1 MPAYKDNKKGTWYCK
16 FRYTDWQGN
25 RKETTKRGFQTK
37 REAKEYEQEYIRKA
51 QGTADMTLRSL
62 AEIYLE
68 DRKQNVKESSY
79 LAISTT
85 FKVYILPLLGDKLL
99 SDITPNTIR
108 EWQNHL
114 AKSEKKV
121 GHGTLSTSTIQTI
134 NRRLSSALTFAVK
147 FYGLQRN
154 PFTVTG
160 NTGKREKRLEFWDK
174 DEFDTFLS
182 AVSHPLYRALF
193 ILLFYS
199 GMRIGE
205 ALALEKSDVDGN
217 TVTIT
222 KTRNRN
228 WHVTPPKTKSSV
240 RTISIPDIAMSPLK
254 EVCQRMP
261 DTQQVFPVTYT
272 TCLHHFRRA
281 VSASGVRPLTIHSLR
296 HAHAS
301 LLIANGVPVTAVSK
315 RLGHTSPQIT
325 LSVYSHATKDSDQT
339 IVETLENLSEPP

>member
-1 MPAYKDNKKGTWYCK
+1 MPTYKDTKTGKWYCK
-16 FRYTDWQGN
+16 FRYKDWQGN

-37 REAKEYEQEYIRKA
+37 REAKEFEAEFIRKA
-51 QGTADMTLRSL
+51 QGTADMTMKSL

-85 FKVYILPLLGDKLL
+85 FRVYILPLLGDKLL
-99 SDITPNTIR
+99 SDITPNVIR
-108 EWQNHL
+108 EWQNHIGGVD
-114 AKSEKKV
+114 KKV
-121 GHGTLSTSTIQTI
+121 GHGALSQSTLQTI

-147 FYGLQRN
+147 YYGLQRN

-174 DEFDTFLS
+174 AEFDTFLA

-193 ILLFYS
+193 LLLFYS

-205 ALALEKSDVDGN
+205 ALALEKSDIEGN
-217 TVTIT
+217 TISIT

-301 LLIANGVPVTAVSK
+301 LLIANGVPITAVSK

-325 LSVYSHATKDSDQT
+325 LSVYSHATKDSDQA
-339 IVETLENLSEPP
+339 IVETLENL

>member
-1 MPAYKDNKKGTWYCK
+1 MPTYKDTKTGKWYCK
-16 FRYTDWQGN
+16 FRYKDWQGN

-37 REAKEYEQEYIRKA
+37 REAKEFEAEFIRKA
-51 QGTADMTLRSL
+51 QGTADMTMKSL

-85 FKVYILPLLGDKLL
+85 FRVYILPLLGDKLL
-99 SDITPNTIR
+99 SDITPNVIR
-108 EWQNHL
+108 EWQNHIGGVD
-114 AKSEKKV
+114 KKV
-121 GHGTLSTSTIQTI
+121 GHGALSQSTLQTI

-174 DEFDTFLS
+174 AEFDTFLA

-205 ALALEKSDVDGN
+205 ALALEKSDIEGN
-217 TVTIT
+217 TISIT
-222 KTRNRN
+222 KTWNICRCGQ
-228 WHVTPPKTKSSV
+228 SV
-240 RTISIPDIAMSPLK
+240 VKAQYKKP
-254 EVCQRMP
+254 
-261 DTQQVFPVTYT
+261 
-272 TCLHHFRRA
+272 
-281 VSASGVRPLTIHSLR
+281 
-296 HAHAS
+296 
-301 LLIANGVPVTAVSK
+301 
-315 RLGHTSPQIT
+315 
-325 LSVYSHATKDSDQT
+325 
-339 IVETLENLSEPP
+339 

>member
-1 MPAYKDNKKGTWYCK
+1 MPAYKDTKKGTWYCK

-25 RKETTKRGFQTK
+25 RRETTRRGFATK
-37 REAKEYEQEYIRKA
+37 REAKEYEAEFIRKA
-51 QGTADMTLRSL
+51 QGTADMTMKSL

-68 DRKQNVKESSY
+68 DRRQNVKESSY

-114 AKSEKKV
+114 SQSEKKV
-121 GHGTLSTSTIQTI
+121 GRGTLSKSTIQTI

-147 FYGLQRN
+147 YYGLQRN

-174 DEFDTFLS
+174 AEFDQFIS
-182 AVSHPLYRALF
+182 AVSHPLYKALF

-205 ALALEKSDVDGN
+205 ALALEKQDIEGN
-217 TVTIT
+217 TISIT

-261 DTQQVFPVTYT
+261 NTELIFPVTYT

-301 LLIANGVPVTAVSK
+301 LLIANGVPITAVSK

-325 LSVYSHATKDSDQT
+325 LSVYSHATKDSDQA
-339 IVETLENLSEPP
+339 IVDTLENL

>member
-1 MPAYKDNKKGTWYCK
+1 MPAYKDSKKNTWYCK

-25 RKETTKRGFQTK
+25 RKETTRRGFATK
-37 REAKEYEQEYIRKA
+37 REAKEFETEYIRKA

-114 AKSEKKV
+114 SQSEKKV
-121 GHGTLSTSTIQTI
+121 GHGALSQSTLHTI

-147 FYGLQRN
+147 YYGLARN

-160 NTGKREKRLEFWDK
+160 ATGKRERRLEFWDK

-182 AVSHPLYRALF
+182 AVSHPLYKCLF
-193 ILLFYS
+193 MLLFYS

-205 ALALEKSDVDGN
+205 ALALEKSDIKGN
-217 TVTIT
+217 IITIT
-222 KTRNRN
+222 KTRNRK
-228 WHVTPPKTKSSV
+228 WHITPPKTKSSV
-240 RTISIPDIAMSPLK
+240 RTISIPAIAERSLR

-261 DTQQVFPVTYT
+261 DTELIFPVTYT

-301 LLIANGVPVTAVSK
+301 LLIANGVPITAVSK

-325 LSVYSHATKDSDQT
+325 LSVYSHATKDSDQA
-339 IVETLENLSEPP
+339 IVETLEHL

>member
-1 MPAYKDNKKGTWYCK
+1 VILLPAYKDSKKNTWYVK
-16 FRYTDWQGN
+16 FRYNDWQGN
-25 RKETTKRGFQTK
+25 RKETTKRGFATK
-37 REAKEYEQEYIRKA
+37 REAKEYEAEFIRKA

-62 AEIYLE
+62 AEIYLQ

-99 SDITPNTIR
+99 SDITPNVIR

-114 AKSEKKV
+114 SQLGKTV
-121 GHGTLSTSTIQTI
+121 GHGALSQSTLHTI

-147 FYGLQRN
+147 YYGLNRN

-160 NTGKREKRLEFWDK
+160 TTGKRERRLEFWDK
-174 DEFDTFLS
+174 DEFDKFLS
-182 AVSHPLYRALF
+182 AVHLPLYRSLF

-205 ALALEKSDVDGN
+205 ALALEKSDIDGN

-222 KTRNRN
+222 KTRNRK
-228 WHVTPPKTKSSV
+228 WHITPPKTKSSV
-240 RTISIPDIAMSPLK
+240 RTISLPDIAMSALK
-254 EVCQRMP
+254 EVCRRMP
-261 DTQQVFPVTYT
+261 GTKLIFPVTYT

-281 VSASGVRPLTIHSLR
+281 VSASGVRPLTIHALR

-301 LLIANGVPVTAVSK
+301 ILIAKGVPITAVSK

-325 LSVYSHATKDSDQT
+325 LSVYSHATKDSDK
-339 IVETLENLSEPP
+339 IVVDMLENL

>member
-1 MPAYKDNKKGTWYCK
+1 
-16 FRYTDWQGN
+16 
-25 RKETTKRGFQTK
+25 
-37 REAKEYEQEYIRKA
+37 
-51 QGTADMTLRSL
+51 
-62 AEIYLE
+62 
-68 DRKQNVKESSY
+68 
-79 LAISTT
+79 
-85 FKVYILPLLGDKLL
+85 
-99 SDITPNTIR
+99 
-108 EWQNHL
+108 
-114 AKSEKKV
+114 
-121 GHGTLSTSTIQTI
+121 
-134 NRRLSSALTFAVK
+134 
-147 FYGLQRN
+147 
-154 PFTVTG
+154 
-160 NTGKREKRLEFWDK
+160 
-174 DEFDTFLS
+174 
-182 AVSHPLYRALF
+182 
-193 ILLFYS
+193 
-199 GMRIGE
+199 MRIGE

-301 LLIANGVPVTAVSK
+301 LLIANGFPITAVSK